1 MSTDAQRGELG
12 EFLKARRAELT
23 PQAVG
28 LPETGHAR
36 RVPGLRRGEVALL
49 ASISVEYYTRIE
61 QGRMQAS
68 GPVLLDLAR
77 VLRLDEDQRDYLLGL
92 AGKSDARPRRRPS
105 AQKVRP
111 QLQRL
116 LDALTDAPAYV
127 VGRRTDV
134 LAWNPLA
141 AALLTDFAQVPA
153 KQRNYVRMVFTD
165 PAMRTLYADW
175 ETIARTCVSQL
186 RMEVATHPDDPRL
199 AALVGELSVQDE
211 QFRQWWAGQLVAQ
224 RSSGTKTFHH
234 PVAGALTLDW
244 DTFTCATDPDQQ
256 LVFYSAEPDSPSADG
271 LRILASWAATQREST
286 EPAN

>member
-1 MSTDAQRGELG
+1 
-12 EFLKARRAELT
+12 LT
-23 PQAVG
+23 PEDVG
-28 LPETGHAR
+28 LPETGRIR

-77 VLRLDEDQRDYLLGL
+77 VLRLDEAQRDYLLGL

-105 AQKVRP
+105 SQQVRP
-111 QLQRL
+111 QLQRI
-116 LDALTDAPAYV
+116 LDGLTDAPAYV
-127 VGRRTDV
+127 MGRRTDI

-153 KQRNYVRMVFTD
+153 KHRNYVRILFTD
-165 PAMRTLYADW
+165 PAMRSLYAEW
-175 ETIARTCVSQL
+175 ETVARICVSQL
-186 RMEVATHPDDPRL
+186 HMEVAADPDDARL
-199 AALVGELSVQDE
+199 AALVGELSVHDK

-224 RSSGTKTFHH
+224 RTSGTKTFNH
-234 PVAGALTLDW
+234 PVAGELTLDW
-244 DTFTCATDPDQQ
+244 DVFTCATDPDQQ
-256 LVFYSAEPDSPSADG
+256 LVVLSAEPGSPSADG
-271 LRILASWAATQREST
+271 LRILASWAASHQQST